1 MDTLEF
7 LHISWVDFLVSVSHI
22 WLELPEKIG
31 NFSLQELLLAASLG
45 LAFQF
50 ALILWLIRRQR
61 KMQRLAMELNE
72 ELSSTE
78 SALIR
83 ERLWRRASGSNS
95 TTISEVEIEEMLVS
109 LGYITQHKSVA
120 DRQLS

>member
-1 MDTLEF
+1 MDALEF
-7 LHISWVDFLVSVSHI
+7 LHVSWVEFLVGVSHI
-22 WLELPEKIG
+22 WLGLPEKIG
-31 NFSLQELLLAASLG
+31 HISLQELLLAASLG
-45 LAFQF
+45 LVFQL
-50 ALILWLIRRQR
+50 ALIVWLIRRQR

-109 LGYITQHKSVA
+109 LGYITQHKSTA
-120 DRQLS
+120 DR